1 MARRIPAN
9 RFDELVR
16 KATEVFI
23 ARGYRLTQM
32 SDIAEAVGV
41 AKGTLYG
48 YVESKD
54 ALLMLCLYCA
64 DEPGPIEVPE
74 TLPLPAPAAGQIAT
88 QIKEGLAQTVH
99 QPKLAAAQITQR
111 AQDPRAELWEVIG
124 EFYDLMS
131 VNRHRLKLLDR
142 CMDHPDLGDL
152 WQQAGRVQSRLDLVR
167 YLEARIR
174 AGQVR
179 PVPNVALA
187 ARIVIE
193 TCATWAVHIHWDRA
207 PEFYDG
213 ELARANA
220 IDFLV
225 RGLIA

>member
-1 MARRIPAN
+1 MARRIPPN

-23 ARGYRLTQM
+23 ARGFRQTQM
-32 SDIAEAVGV
+32 SDIADAVGV

-54 ALLMLCLYCA
+54 ALLLLCLGFADAESPIENPERLPLAAPAPGSIGVLVKSRLAEEVAWPTLRAAMASPRA
-64 DEPGPIEVPE
+64 DEIGV
-74 TLPLPAPAAGQIAT
+74 
-88 QIKEGLAQTVH
+88 
-99 QPKLAAAQITQR
+99 
-111 AQDPRAELWEVIG
+111 ELECVIG

-131 VNRHRLKLLDR
+131 SNRRRIKLLDR
-142 CMDHPDLGDL
+142 CLDHPELGQL
-152 WQQAGRVQSRLDLVR
+152 WQTAGREQPRVALMA
-167 YLEARIR
+167 YLESRIR

-179 PVPNVALA
+179 EVRNLRLA
-187 ARIVIE
+187 TRFVIE

-207 PEFYDG
+207 PEVYDPD
-213 ELARANA
+213 EARASA

-225 RGLIA
+225 KGLVA